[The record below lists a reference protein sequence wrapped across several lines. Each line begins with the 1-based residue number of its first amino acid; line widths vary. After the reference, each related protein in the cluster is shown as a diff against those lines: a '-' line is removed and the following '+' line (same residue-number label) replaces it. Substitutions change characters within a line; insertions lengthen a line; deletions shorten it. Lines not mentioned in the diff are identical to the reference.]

1 MNKMAK
7 IQSSPDLPWTVSL
20 FISAVSFAVDTSC
33 RSNFTVNRRLWNLL
47 DYKPSPLTKPHRNL
61 KSSDVV
67 VVGDGPSRNLWFRLY
82 TPTAATTKKL
92 PIIVFFHGGGF
103 AFMSASS
110 KLYDDFCQ
118 RLARELP
125 AVVVSVNYRLS
136 PEHRYPCQYDDG
148 FDVLKF
154 IDGSGSSSSCLFEG
168 ANLGQ
173 CFLAGDS
180 AGGNIAHHVAIRASG
195 HEFRQVKV
203 VGMLAIQPFFGG
215 EERTESETRL
225 KNMPLVNIERT
236 DWMWKAFLPEGSDR
250 DHPVA
255 NVFGPNAV
263 DISGV
268 DFPATVVFVGGL
280 DQLQD
285 WQKRYYEGLKKRGK
299 QAELVVFP
307 NAIHTFYAYPELDDS
322 SVFIHKVRDFVQAH
336 ATETQH

>member
-1 MNKMAK
+1 MAE
-7 IQSSPDLPWTVSL
+7 IQSSPDLPWTVRL
-20 FISAVSFAVDTSC
+20 LISAVSFAADASR
-33 RSNFTVNRRLWNLL
+33 RSNFTVNRRLWNLF

-67 VVGDGPSRNLWFRLY
+67 VADPSRNLWFRLY
-82 TPTAATTKKL
+82 TPTAATTKL

-110 KLYDDFCQ
+110 KPYDDFCQ

-154 IDGSGSSSSCLFEG
+154 IDGCSDSLFEG

-180 AGGNIAHHVAIRASG
+180 AGGNIAHHVAIRASA
-195 HEFRQVKV
+195 HEFRHVKV

-236 DWMWKAFLPEGSDR
+236 DWLWKAFLPEGSDR

-268 DFPATVVFVGGL
+268 DFPATVVIVGGL
-280 DQLQD
+280 DPLQD

-307 NAIHTFYAYPELDDS
+307 NAIHTFYGYPELDDS